1 MQKRFWILRLIAL
14 VAVFFYHQQNLTAS
28 PLQAQTRDDHNDNGP
43 IQTGYAVVTPAFG
56 ASNVAVME
64 TFGLRQQDGAIQSSV
79 MPPALVTSAVMFINE
94 STRLSKDVGIAMVNP
109 NNGVA
114 TVTLTVRKNDGTQ
127 VLTKAIQIPT
137 RRQVSQFLSDLF
149 AAAPGSQGLPAE
161 FTGTVQV
168 DSTVAISVVGI
179 RFRGVNFSAL
189 PLIPLAISPVPLPIL
204 TSGVGGTGASL
215 LPVFAVDGHWATELV
230 IVNNNTTAVTVRIDI
245 YNEDGSPLT
254 TALNSQTSSSI
265 TNVVIPARGMV
276 VYAPRDRN
284 GDDDF

>member
-1 MQKRFWILRLIAL
+1 MTKRFWIMRLIAL
-14 VAVFFYHQQNLTAS
+14 FALLFHHQQTLTAS
-28 PLQAQTRDDHNDNGP
+28 PLQAQTRDDHNDNGA
-43 IQTGYAVVTPAFG
+43 IQTGYAVVTPALAAPG
-56 ASNVAVME
+56 VAVME
-64 TFGLRQQDGAIQSSV
+64 SFGLRQLDGAIQSSV
-79 MPPALVTSAVMFINE
+79 MPPALVTSAAMFVNE

-127 VLTKAIQIPT
+127 LLTKTIQIPT
-137 RRQVSQFLSDLF
+137 RRQVSQFLSELF
-149 AAAPGSQGLPAE
+149 ASTPGSPSLPAE

-189 PLIPLAISPVPLPIL
+189 PIIPLAISPVPLPIL

-230 IVNNNTTAVTVRIDI
+230 IVNNNAAAVTVRIDV

-254 TALNSQTSSSI
+254 TALNGQTTSSI

>member
-1 MQKRFWILRLIAL
+1 LLFH
-14 VAVFFYHQQNLTAS
+14 HQHNLSAS
-28 PLQAQTRDDHNDNGP
+28 PLQTQTGDDHNDNGP
-43 IQTGYAVVTPAFG
+43 IQTGYAVVTPALAATG
-56 ASNVAVME
+56 VSVME
-64 TFGLRQQDGAIQSSV
+64 TFGLRQQNGAIQSSV
-79 MPPALVTSAVMFINE
+79 MPPALVTSAVMFVNE

-127 VLTKAIQIPT
+127 LLTRTIQIPT

-149 AAAPGSQGLPAE
+149 AAAPGSPSLPAE

-189 PLIPLAISPVPLPIL
+189 PMIPLAISPVPLPVL

-230 IVNNNTTAVTVRIDI
+230 VVNNNTTAVTVRIDL
-245 YNEDGSPLT
+245 YDEDGSPLT
-254 TALNSQTSSSI
+254 TALNGQTSASI